1 MRGKDKFRR
10 VPPAADGITPA
21 YAGKRK
27 SRRIIGVRLR
37 DHPRLCGEKHHQ
49 RAVQS
54 RFQGIT
60 PAYAGKSTNKNGGKR
75 NERDHPR
82 LCGEKRTAVQQLV
95 NHEGSPPPMR
105 GKGPDCRASGCRA
118 PDHPRLCGEK
128 GFPDMIYLFFT
139 GSPPPMRG
147 KVFQKCPIKI
157 AAGITPAYAGKS
169 TASDALPVFPWDHP
183 RLCGE
188 KEKIAKTSRIDLGSP
203 PPMRGKA
210 QWLKDKV
217 SGFGITPAYAG
228 KRNENEKL
236 QSVSKD
242 HPRLCGEKRYCLAN
256 P

>member
-105 GKGPDCRASGCRA
+105 GK
-118 PDHPRLCGEK
+118 
-128 GFPDMIYLFFT
+128 
-139 GSPPPMRG
+139 
-147 KVFQKCPIKI
+147 VFQKCPIKI

-203 PPMRGKA
+203 PPMRGKVQA
-210 QWLKDKV
+210 VDWTEL
-217 SGFGITPAYAG
+217 FIRITPAYAG
-228 KRNENEKL
+228 KSLHELGHYLLGE
-236 QSVSKD
+236 D
-242 HPRLCGEKRYCLAN
+242 HPRLCGEKSCTSSRVRSGTGSPPPMRGKVATVLF
-256 P
+256 